1 MSAVA
6 CLDYFAAECLMS
18 ISTGAV
24 VHRPAA
30 ALAQPD
36 PPPPGDCSREVR
48 ETLPKAGSGSGGG
61 LATLPG
67 AAAPAPPNLLA
78 VATILTDLGGL
89 RPTSTRSD
97 GGNSS
102 SSSSSC
108 SYPGEAG
115 DPESGTASP
124 LRPAAAAR
132 CHSPSPPGK
141 RHPCLFPDCLKVYGK
156 SSHLKAHMR
165 THTGERPFPCTWLGC
180 SKKFA
185 RSDELARHFRT
196 HTGEKRFC
204 CPLCDKR
211 FMRSD
216 HLTKHA
222 RRHPTF
228 HPAMIKR
235 QGPQSTGPSDMPAS
249 TPCSPSPTT
258 SPAKFLL

>member
-6 CLDYFAAECLMS
+6 CVDYFAAECLMS

-30 ALAQPD
+30 AL
-36 PPPPGDCSREVR
+36 PPPPGDCSRGVR
-48 ETLPKAGSGSGGG
+48 ETLQKAGTSSGGG
-61 LATLPG
+61 LTTLPG
-67 AAAPAPPNLLA
+67 AASPTPSNPL
-78 VATILTDLGGL
+78 VAANILTDLGGL
-89 RPTSTRSD
+89 RPASTRSD
-97 GGNSS
+97 SGHSS

-108 SYPGEAG
+108 SYPGETG
-115 DPESGTASP
+115 DLESGTASP
-124 LRPAAAAR
+124 LPPAAAR

-222 RRHPTF
+222 RRHPAF

-235 QGPQSTGPSDMPAS
+235 QGHQSTSADDMLAS
-249 TPCSPSPTT
+249 TPCSASPTT